1 MKCMRICFLFSLRVS
16 SLIALFSLYVLFSQ
30 YRSSDNTLENCF
42 SQISSYSRAYLR
54 VIYEKTKSQ
63 VPPDPYWENNKYKLK
78 RSIMTSEVSF
88 EKTRGRQNTPRTRAT
103 SRDSPKWSGKLPTY
117 PNLVT
122 QVYRVF
128 FIAFRL
134 SYVAMKIFLFPTQG
148 LPWLIVVSSSFS
160 CCSRRHIRRNLHQS
174 QGCHTSAVW
183 SSYLDSFQG
192 KTLVTKQCR
201 QTIQSC
207 AAPSLYFHG
216 YNITPWFASSFSKPR
231 IGQDRRT
238 SVSCTALLK
247 GIRVDSLLKRGLH

>member
-1 MKCMRICFLFSLRVS
+1 MKRQRVKFPRD
-16 SLIALFSLYVLFSQ
+16 L
-30 YRSSDNTLENCF
+30 
-42 SQISSYSRAYLR
+42 
-54 VIYEKTKSQ
+54 
-63 VPPDPYWENNKYKLK
+63 YWENKTYKRK
-78 RSIMTSEVSF
+78 TSIMASEASL
-88 EKTRGRQNTPRTRAT
+88 ERTRGRQNTPRTRAT

-216 YNITPWFASSFSKPR
+216 YDITPWFASSFSKPR
-231 IGQDRRT
+231 KGQDRKT
-238 SVSCTALLK
+238 SVSCSALLK
-247 GIRVDSLLKRGLH
+247 GIHVDSLLKRGPH